1 MANLTADFSQFIL
14 FIGVLA
20 FVVSVITEALK
31 KWEWFDKKV
40 PTALVVICLSLVLC
54 PVASMGEWKVCA
66 GEGVEVSGVPSEIK
80 ILPLG
85 RVHSQKGDFT
95 VDDESVELIR
105 KQFKDRKLDLVID
118 YEHQTLADVQAPAG
132 GWIKDIYKGDD
143 ALIAKVEWTPKA
155 TEYLK
160 NKEYRYLSP
169 VVMVRKRD
177 QKATALHSV
186 ALTNTPAIDGMFPVV
201 NSLTIEDY
209 SEGGTTMDLKEI
221 AKALGLPET
230 ATEEEIKKAVEE
242 AGKAA
247 QKIKEME
254 EKGDGDTG
262 KGGDAPA
269 EVVAN
274 STILKLLELDEN
286 AKTEDVAASIMA
298 LKAGGD
304 KVTAATVLALK
315 EKIERKEADEAV
327 QLALKEGKITAA
339 QTEWAKEYAL
349 KDADGFKKFME
360 KAVAVVP
367 QGKMALKD
375 APAGNTKT
383 DDVDMAILKNCG
395 ISKEDME
402 KYYKKED

>member
-1 MANLTADFSQFIL
+1 
-14 FIGVLA
+14 
-20 FVVSVITEALK
+20 
-31 KWEWFDKKV
+31 
-40 PTALVVICLSLVLC
+40 
-54 PVASMGEWKVCA
+54 
-66 GEGVEVSGVPSEIK
+66 
-80 ILPLG
+80 
-85 RVHSQKGDFT
+85 
-95 VDDESVELIR
+95 
-105 KQFKDRKLDLVID
+105 
-118 YEHQTLADVQAPAG
+118 
-132 GWIKDIYKGDD
+132 
-143 ALIAKVEWTPKA
+143 
-155 TEYLK
+155 
-160 NKEYRYLSP
+160 
-169 VVMVRKRD
+169 
-177 QKATALHSV
+177 
-186 ALTNTPAIDGMFPVV
+186 
-201 NSLTIEDY
+201 
-209 SEGGTTMDLKEI
+209 MDLKEI
-221 AKALGLPET
+221 AKALGLPDT

-247 QKIKEME
+247 QKVKEME
-254 EKGDGDTG
+254 GKGDGDTG

-375 APAGNTKT
+375 APADNTKT

>member
-1 MANLTADFSQFIL
+1 MN
-14 FIGVLA
+14 G
-20 FVVSVITEALK
+20 
-31 KWEWFDKKV
+31 
-40 PTALVVICLSLVLC
+40 
-54 PVASMGEWKVCA
+54 WKVCT

-230 ATEEEIKKAVEE
+230 ATEEEVKKAVEE

-247 QKIKEME
+247 QKVKEME
-254 EKGDGDTG
+254 G
-262 KGGDAPA
+262 KGEGSTGEGTDTSA

-304 KVTAATVLALK
+304 KATAATVLALK
-315 EKIERKEADEAV
+315 EKIERKEAEEAV

-339 QTEWAKEYAL
+339 QTDWAREYAL
-349 KDADGFKKFME
+349 KDADGFKKFMD

-375 APAGNTKT
+375 APAENTKT

-395 ISKEDME
+395 ISEEDMK
-402 KYYKKED
+402 KYYKKEV

>member
-1 MANLTADFSQFIL
+1 MN
-14 FIGVLA
+14 G
-20 FVVSVITEALK
+20 
-31 KWEWFDKKV
+31 
-40 PTALVVICLSLVLC
+40 
-54 PVASMGEWKVCA
+54 WKVCT

-230 ATEEEIKKAVEE
+230 ATEEEVKKAIEE

-254 EKGDGDTG
+254 G
-262 KGGDAPA
+262 KGEGSTGEGADAPA

-298 LKAGGD
+298 LKTGGD
-304 KVTAATVLALK
+304 KATAATVLALK
-315 EKIERKEADEAV
+315 EKIERKEAEEAV

-339 QTEWAKEYAL
+339 QTDWAREYAL
-349 KDADGFKKFME
+349 KDADGFKKFMD
-360 KAVAVVP
+360 KAVTVVP

-375 APAGNTKT
+375 APADNTKT

>member
-1 MANLTADFSQFIL
+1 MN
-14 FIGVLA
+14 G
-20 FVVSVITEALK
+20 
-31 KWEWFDKKV
+31 
-40 PTALVVICLSLVLC
+40 
-54 PVASMGEWKVCA
+54 WKVCT

-230 ATEEEIKKAVEE
+230 ATEEEVKKAIEE

-254 EKGDGDTG
+254 G
-262 KGGDAPA
+262 KGEGSTGEGADAPA

-298 LKAGGD
+298 LKTGGD
-304 KVTAATVLALK
+304 KATAATVLALK
-315 EKIERKEADEAV
+315 EKIERKEAEEAV

-339 QTEWAKEYAL
+339 QTDWAREYAL
-349 KDADGFKKFME
+349 KDADGFKKFMD

-375 APAGNTKT
+375 APAENTKM

-395 ISKEDME
+395 ISEEDMK
-402 KYYKKED
+402 KYYKKEV

>member
-1 MANLTADFSQFIL
+1 
-14 FIGVLA
+14 
-20 FVVSVITEALK
+20 
-31 KWEWFDKKV
+31 
-40 PTALVVICLSLVLC
+40 
-54 PVASMGEWKVCA
+54 
-66 GEGVEVSGVPSEIK
+66 
-80 ILPLG
+80 
-85 RVHSQKGDFT
+85 
-95 VDDESVELIR
+95 
-105 KQFKDRKLDLVID
+105 
-118 YEHQTLADVQAPAG
+118 
-132 GWIKDIYKGDD
+132 
-143 ALIAKVEWTPKA
+143 
-155 TEYLK
+155 
-160 NKEYRYLSP
+160 
-169 VVMVRKRD
+169 
-177 QKATALHSV
+177 
-186 ALTNTPAIDGMFPVV
+186 
-201 NSLTIEDY
+201 
-209 SEGGTTMDLKEI
+209 MDLKEI

-375 APAGNTKT
+375 APADNTKT

-395 ISKEDME
+395 ISEASAWNF
-402 KYYKKED
+402 

>member
-1 MANLTADFSQFIL
+1 MN
-14 FIGVLA
+14 G
-20 FVVSVITEALK
+20 
-31 KWEWFDKKV
+31 
-40 PTALVVICLSLVLC
+40 
-54 PVASMGEWKVCA
+54 WKVCT

-230 ATEEEIKKAVEE
+230 ATEEEVKKAVEE

-254 EKGDGDTG
+254 G
-262 KGGDAPA
+262 KGEGSTGEGADASA

-298 LKAGGD
+298 LKAGRD
-304 KVTAATVLALK
+304 KATAATVLALK
-315 EKIERKEADEAV
+315 EKIERKEAEEAV

-339 QTEWAKEYAL
+339 QTDWAREYAL
-349 KDADGFKKFME
+349 KDADGFKKFMD

-375 APAGNTKT
+375 APAENTKT

-395 ISKEDME
+395 ISEEDMK
-402 KYYKKED
+402 KYYKKEV

>member
-1 MANLTADFSQFIL
+1 MN
-14 FIGVLA
+14 G
-20 FVVSVITEALK
+20 
-31 KWEWFDKKV
+31 
-40 PTALVVICLSLVLC
+40 
-54 PVASMGEWKVCA
+54 WKVCA

-230 ATEEEIKKAVEE
+230 ATEEEVKKAVEE

-254 EKGDGDTG
+254 EKGEGSTG
-262 KGGDAPA
+262 EGADASA

-298 LKAGGD
+298 LKTGGD
-304 KVTAATVLALK
+304 KATAATVLALK
-315 EKIERKEADEAV
+315 EKIERKEAEEAV

-339 QTEWAKEYAL
+339 QTDWAREYAL
-349 KDADGFKKFME
+349 KDA
-360 KAVAVVP
+360 
-367 QGKMALKD
+367 
-375 APAGNTKT
+375 PADNTKT

>member
-1 MANLTADFSQFIL
+1 MN
-14 FIGVLA
+14 G
-20 FVVSVITEALK
+20 
-31 KWEWFDKKV
+31 
-40 PTALVVICLSLVLC
+40 
-54 PVASMGEWKVCA
+54 WKVCT

-201 NSLTIEDY
+201 NSLTIEGY

-230 ATEEEIKKAVEE
+230 ATEEEVKKAIEE

-254 EKGDGDTG
+254 G
-262 KGGDAPA
+262 KGEGSTGEGADASA

-298 LKAGGD
+298 LKTGGD
-304 KVTAATVLALK
+304 KATAATVLALK
-315 EKIERKEADEAV
+315 EKIERKEAEEAV

-339 QTEWAKEYAL
+339 QTDWAREYAL
-349 KDADGFKKFME
+349 KDADGFKKFMD

-375 APAGNTKT
+375 APADNTKT

>member
-1 MANLTADFSQFIL
+1 MN
-14 FIGVLA
+14 G
-20 FVVSVITEALK
+20 
-31 KWEWFDKKV
+31 
-40 PTALVVICLSLVLC
+40 
-54 PVASMGEWKVCA
+54 WKVCA

-221 AKALGLPET
+221 AKASGSRRLQPKRKSRRRLRKQEKQHRRSKRW
-230 ATEEEIKKAVEE
+230 KKRE
-242 AGKAA
+242 
-247 QKIKEME
+247 
-254 EKGDGDTG
+254 
-262 KGGDAPA
+262 
-269 EVVAN
+269 
-274 STILKLLELDEN
+274 
-286 AKTEDVAASIMA
+286 
-298 LKAGGD
+298 
-304 KVTAATVLALK
+304 
-315 EKIERKEADEAV
+315 KEAQV
-327 QLALKEGKITAA
+327 KELMPLRRLWLTA
-339 QTEWAKEYAL
+339 Q
-349 KDADGFKKFME
+349 
-360 KAVAVVP
+360 
-367 QGKMALKD
+367 
-375 APAGNTKT
+375 
-383 DDVDMAILKNCG
+383 
-395 ISKEDME
+395 S
-402 KYYKKED
+402 

>member
-1 MANLTADFSQFIL
+1 MN
-14 FIGVLA
+14 G
-20 FVVSVITEALK
+20 
-31 KWEWFDKKV
+31 
-40 PTALVVICLSLVLC
+40 
-54 PVASMGEWKVCA
+54 WKVCT

-230 ATEEEIKKAVEE
+230 VTEEEVKKAVEE

-254 EKGDGDTG
+254 G
-262 KGGDAPA
+262 KGEGSTGEGADASA

-304 KVTAATVLALK
+304 KATAATVLALK
-315 EKIERKEADEAV
+315 EKIERKEAEEAV

-339 QTEWAKEYAL
+339 QTDWAREYAL
-349 KDADGFKKFME
+349 KDADGFKKFVD

-375 APAGNTKT
+375 APAENTKT

-395 ISKEDME
+395 ISEEDMK
-402 KYYKKED
+402 KYYKKEV

>member
-1 MANLTADFSQFIL
+1 MN
-14 FIGVLA
+14 
-20 FVVSVITEALK
+20 
-31 KWEWFDKKV
+31 
-40 PTALVVICLSLVLC
+40 
-54 PVASMGEWKVCA
+54 EWKVCT

-95 VDDESVELIR
+95 VDDESVELIQ

-230 ATEEEIKKAVEE
+230 ATEEEVKKAVEE

-254 EKGDGDTG
+254 G
-262 KGGDAPA
+262 KGEGSTGEGADASA

-298 LKAGGD
+298 LKTGGD
-304 KVTAATVLALK
+304 KATAATVLALK
-315 EKIERKEADEAV
+315 EKIERKEAEEAV

-339 QTEWAKEYAL
+339 QTDWAREYAL
-349 KDADGFKKFME
+349 KDADGFKKFMD

-375 APAGNTKT
+375 APAENTKT

-395 ISKEDME
+395 ISEEDMK
-402 KYYKKED
+402 KYYKKEV

>member
-1 MANLTADFSQFIL
+1 MN
-14 FIGVLA
+14 G
-20 FVVSVITEALK
+20 
-31 KWEWFDKKV
+31 
-40 PTALVVICLSLVLC
+40 
-54 PVASMGEWKVCA
+54 WKVCT

-230 ATEEEIKKAVEE
+230 ATEEEVKKAVEE

-254 EKGDGDTG
+254 G
-262 KGGDAPA
+262 KGEGSTGEGADASA

-304 KVTAATVLALK
+304 KATAATVLALK
-315 EKIERKEADEAV
+315 EKIERKEAEEAV

-339 QTEWAKEYAL
+339 QTDWAREYAL
-349 KDADGFKKFME
+349 KDADGFKKFMD

-375 APAGNTKT
+375 APAENTKT

-395 ISKEDME
+395 ISEEDMK
-402 KYYKKED
+402 KYYKKEV

>member
-1 MANLTADFSQFIL
+1 MN
-14 FIGVLA
+14 G
-20 FVVSVITEALK
+20 
-31 KWEWFDKKV
+31 
-40 PTALVVICLSLVLC
+40 
-54 PVASMGEWKVCA
+54 WKVCT

-230 ATEEEIKKAVEE
+230 ATEEEVKKAIEE

-254 EKGDGDTG
+254 G
-262 KGGDAPA
+262 KGEGSTGEGADAPA

-298 LKAGGD
+298 LKTGGD
-304 KVTAATVLALK
+304 KATAATVLALK
-315 EKIERKEADEAV
+315 EKIERKEAEEAV

-339 QTEWAKEYAL
+339 QTDWAREYAL
-349 KDADGFKKFME
+349 KDADGFKKFMD

-375 APAGNTKT
+375 APAENAKM

-395 ISKEDME
+395 ISEEDMK
-402 KYYKKED
+402 KYYKKEV

>member
-1 MANLTADFSQFIL
+1 MN
-14 FIGVLA
+14 G
-20 FVVSVITEALK
+20 
-31 KWEWFDKKV
+31 
-40 PTALVVICLSLVLC
+40 
-54 PVASMGEWKVCA
+54 WKVCT

-230 ATEEEIKKAVEE
+230 ATEEEVKKAIDE

-254 EKGDGDTG
+254 G
-262 KGGDAPA
+262 KGEGSTGEGADASA

-304 KVTAATVLALK
+304 KATAATVLALK
-315 EKIERKEADEAV
+315 EKIERKEAEEAV

-339 QTEWAKEYAL
+339 QTDWAREYAL
-349 KDADGFKKFME
+349 KDADGFKKFMD

-375 APAGNTKT
+375 APAENTKT

-395 ISKEDME
+395 ISEEDMK
-402 KYYKKED
+402 KYYKKEV